1 MRKYNDEIKDK
12 YYDLQEFVEDLEDL
26 IQEYKDKIER
36 NYIEEIEDIWSRVID
51 DRNDFQKIVDEI
63 EEEEQKEDTL
73 VYYRGRI

>member
-26 IQEYKDKIER
+26 IQKYKDKIER

-51 DRNDFQKIVDEI
+51 DRNDLQKIVDEI

>member
-51 DRNDFQKIVDEI
+51 DRNDLQKIVDEI